1 MSGASPWSGAVR
13 PCDDRTGAGLTG
25 PHRRPLTR
33 EPPISSTATPHPPRL
48 YRAPEHRLAAGVAAG
63 IAEHLGISVVR
74 VRVAFMVL
82 LGLSGLGLL
91 LYAAFWAV
99 VPLRPGD
106 TVPPRRDLAQLLPF
120 VAIGLGVLLTQ
131 VMVFDSVG
139 AAGTAGWLVA
149 IIAVG
154 TGVIWH
160 QSAPERRRQWGE
172 SMPVPWL
179 GAVVE
184 ESDRRAF
191 VLRFIGGG
199 VLVAVGIIGVAAVY
213 SPAQNFDAVLNG
225 VIFALV
231 GLAGVGVVAAPVLW
245 RTWNQLRSE
254 REGRIRE
261 QERAEL
267 AAMVHDQVLHTLA
280 LIQRNATDVKTVQRL
295 ARGQERSLRNWLYKP
310 TASPAERFAAA
321 LEQAAAEVEDT
332 FAITVEAVV
341 VGDRETDERVGAL
354 VAAARE
360 ALVNAA
366 RHAEVRTVSLYAE
379 VEPEQVSV
387 FVRDRGKGFDPDTVE
402 DHRHGVRGSIIGR
415 MKRHGGRAEIRSGP
429 GEGTEVR
436 LILPITG
443 TGSTAER
450 DR

>member
-1 MSGASPWSGAVR
+1 MSASTW
-13 PCDDRTGAGLTG
+13 
-25 PHRRPLTR
+25 
-33 EPPISSTATPHPPRL
+33 EPPISSTPAPHAPRL
-48 YRAPEHRLAAGVAAG
+48 YRATDHRLAAGVAAG
-63 IAEHLGISVVR
+63 IAEHLGIPVLR

-99 VPLRPGD
+99 VPPRPGD
-106 TVPPRRDLAQLLPF
+106 TAVPPRRDLAQLLPF
-120 VAIGLGVLLTQ
+120 VVIGLGVLLLQ
-131 VMVFDSVG
+131 VVAFNSVG

-154 TGVIWH
+154 AGVIWH
-160 QSAPERRRQWGE
+160 QSAPERRRQWGD
-172 SMPVPWL
+172 SPVPWL

-231 GLAGVGVVAAPVLW
+231 GLAGVGVVTGPVLW

-280 LIQRNATDVKTVQRL
+280 LIQRNAGDVKTVQRL

-310 TASPAERFAAA
+310 AASPTERFAAA

-332 FAITVEAVV
+332 FAITVEVVV
-341 VGDRETDERVGAL
+341 VGDRETDERVGAI

-366 RHAEVRTVSLYAE
+366 RHAGVQTVSLYAE

-402 DHRHGVRGSIIGR
+402 NHRHGVRGSIIGR
-415 MKRHGGRAEIRSGP
+415 MKRHGGRAEIRSEP

-436 LILPITG
+436 LILPISG
-443 TGSTAER
+443 SGSTAER
-450 DR
+450 DK

>member
-1 MSGASPWSGAVR
+1 M
-13 PCDDRTGAGLTG
+13 T
-25 PHRRPLTR
+25 
-33 EPPISSTATPHPPRL
+33 TPPPRL

-63 IAEHLGISVVR
+63 IADHLGIPVLR

-106 TVPPRRDLAQLLPF
+106 TAAPPRRDLSQLLPF
-120 VAIGLGVLLTQ
+120 VLIGLGVLLIQ
-131 VMVFDSVG
+131 VLVFDSVG
-139 AAGTAGWLVA
+139 ATGTAGWLVA

-154 TGVIWH
+154 AGVIWH
-160 QSAPERRRQWGE
+160 QSAPERRRQWGD
-172 SMPVPWL
+172 SPVPWL

-213 SPAQNFDAVLNG
+213 SPVQNFDAVVNG

-245 RTWNQLRSE
+245 RTYNQLRSE

-310 TASPAERFAAA
+310 TGSPTERFAAA

-366 RHAEVRTVSLYAE
+366 RHAEVQTVSLYAE

-402 DHRHGVRGSIIGR
+402 DHRHGVRGSIVGR

-443 TGSTAER
+443 NGSTAER
-450 DR
+450 DK